1 MIKNIQ
7 YLRFLAAALV
17 VIAHSNLQIYGVEG
31 KTTNLGGFG
40 VDIFF
45 IISGFIM
52 PYIIYGGLY
61 KPGIAATM
69 TASGFIWRRFTRIW
83 PMYFITILIV
93 IMVSYAVSSGKIPNV
108 TADLAYIFNMS
119 KADPAWIFQTLTFT
133 HWNKPPLLGIGWTLQ
148 VEFMFYVSIAAVLLA
163 RTKSFEGLEAG
174 ILIFFFVALL
184 LSSKSEVA
192 YAFAN
197 PMIIEFMLGFFLY
210 RIISNGVIL
219 EKRTATLVL
228 IGALP
233 AVIAIELTGAI
244 PVTGSIYRPI
254 AWGLPAFLM
263 TWAAISLE
271 DITPQSKTL
280 SLLGDASYSL
290 YLTHGFASPIFVFF
304 WVSAN
309 LSQVV
314 PWWIYLPVYFLL
326 CQAIGIVA
334 HLYIE
339 KPLNTLIRK
348 TFRTRNKCVT
358 A

>member
-17 VIAHSNLQIYGVEG
+17 VIAHSNLQIYGIEG

-61 KPGIAATM
+61 KPGISATM
-69 TASGFIWRRFTRIW
+69 SAPGFLWRRFTRIW
-83 PMYFITILIV
+83 PMYFITISVVILI
-93 IMVSYAVSSGKIPNV
+93 SYMVSSGKIPNV

-119 KADPAWIFQTLTFT
+119 KADPMWVLQTLTFT

-148 VEFMFYVSIAAVLLA
+148 VEFMFYASIAAVLFF
-163 RTKSFEGLEAG
+163 RIKTFEGLETG
-174 ILIFFFVALL
+174 ILIFFFAAIL
-184 LSSKSEVA
+184 LSKKSEVA

-210 RIISNGVIL
+210 RIISNGVLL
-219 EKRTATLVL
+219 EKRTSMIVL
-228 IGALP
+228 IGVLP
-233 AVIAIELTGAI
+233 AVIAIELSGAI
-244 PVTGSIYRPI
+244 PLTGALYRPV

-271 DITPQSKTL
+271 SVTPPSKSL
-280 SLLGDASYSL
+280 ALLGDASYSL
-290 YLTHGFASPIFVFF
+290 YLTHGFVSPVFVFF
-304 WVSAN
+304 WVSTE
-309 LSQVV
+309 LFQVV
-314 PWWIYLPVYFLL
+314 PWWIYLPVYFAI
-326 CQAIGIVA
+326 CQSIGLIA